1 MTFEIFSAILNLKLK
16 MDGNMYVPRT
26 LEKAILRVTR
36 EFPALLL
43 TGPRQV
49 GKTTLFSHLL
59 EPGRTYVTLDD
70 LALRTLA
77 NEDPALFFQRF
88 QPPIFIDE
96 IQYAPKLLPYIK
108 MEIDRR
114 NAEPGLFWLTGSQQF
129 LLMSCITES
138 LAGRVAIINLLGF
151 SMREEDQRKEP
162 KDPFL
167 PTKENILQ
175 REASGASFTLPEIF
189 YRIWRGS
196 FPALV
201 TGKIKD
207 RDLFYSSY
215 VQTYLQRDVSDLA
228 QVGNKEAFYRFLKAC
243 AARTAQ
249 ILNVSDLARDADI
262 SVTTAKN
269 WLSILEASFQVFLLR
284 PYASNITK
292 RLVKRPKL
300 YFLDTGLAAYL
311 TEWSSPETLASGAMA
326 GAFFETFVLGEIL
339 KSWWHRL
346 RWSTLFYFR
355 NKDKKEIDFIFER
368 DNILYPVEV
377 KLGATPKKEWVRSF
391 ATLRRLGGEIG
402 QGCVISLVNTVF
414 PLDAQNMAIPV
425 GII

>member
-1 MTFEIFSAILNLKLK
+1 
-16 MDGNMYVPRT
+16 MDEKYLPRT
-26 LEKAILRVTR
+26 LEKRILKVS
-36 EFPALLL
+36 EQFPALLL

-49 GKTTLFSHLL
+49 GKTTLLLHLL
-59 EPGRTYVTLDD
+59 EPERGYVSLDD
-70 LALRTLA
+70 LALRALA
-77 NEDPALFFQRF
+77 NEDPALFLQRF
-88 QPPIFIDE
+88 PPPVLIDE
-96 IQYAPKLLPYIK
+96 IQYAPNLLPYIK
-108 MEIDRR
+108 LEIDRQK
-114 NAEPGLFWLTGSQQF
+114 AKPGLFWLTGSQQF
-129 LLMSCITES
+129 LLMSSITES

-151 SMREEDQRKEP
+151 SMREEDQREEP
-162 KDPFL
+162 EEPFL
-167 PTKENILQ
+167 PTPENIFE
-175 REASGASFTLPEIF
+175 REKSGALFTLSEIF
-189 YRIWRGS
+189 KRIWRGS

-201 TGKIKD
+201 TNKIKE

-249 ILNVSDLARDADI
+249 ILNLSELARDADI

-269 WLSILEASFQVFLLR
+269 WLSILQASFQVFLLP

-311 TEWSSPETLASGAMA
+311 TEWSTPDTLAAGAMA
-326 GAFFETFVLGEIL
+326 GAFFETFVLTEIL

-346 RWSTLFYFR
+346 YWPAIFYFR
-355 NKDKKEIDFIFER
+355 NKDKREVDFLIKK
-368 DNILYPVEV
+368 DQKIYPIEA
-377 KLGATPKKEWVRSF
+377 KLGATPKKEWIKSF
-391 ATLRRLGGEIG
+391 ATLKVLKEEIG
-402 QGCVISLVNTVF
+402 PGCVISLTNMVF
-414 PLDAQNMAIPV
+414 PFDKKNYAIPV